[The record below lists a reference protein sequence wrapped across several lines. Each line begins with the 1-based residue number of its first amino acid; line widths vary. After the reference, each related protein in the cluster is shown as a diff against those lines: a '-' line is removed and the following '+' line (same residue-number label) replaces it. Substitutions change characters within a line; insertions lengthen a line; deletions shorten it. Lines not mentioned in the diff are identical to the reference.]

1 MIVLQVGYSKILY
14 VKVKNDQSNNYSN
27 QLDHLAFVQSS
38 LFLPQYLFLSFI
50 NEHQTV

>member
-1 MIVLQVGYSKILY
+1 MIVLQVGYSKIL
-14 VKVKNDQSNNYSN
+14 KVKNDQSNNCSN

>member
-14 VKVKNDQSNNYSN
+14 VKVKNDQSNNCSN
-27 QLDHLAFVQSS
+27 QSDHLAFVQSS